1 MVALRGKLGNTKQFA
16 YIVLYDSPSQQII
29 LVYSLTRQAHNSL
42 PLQTRISN
50 MKSKD
55 QLLDSFLKGKTGAG
69 RPSGSENDPTRPKD
83 FLKKV
88 ALKNYKKSH

>member
-1 MVALRGKLGNTKQFA
+1 
-16 YIVLYDSPSQQII
+16 
-29 LVYSLTRQAHNSL
+29 
-42 PLQTRISN
+42 